1 MSDSVRNAMYYGL
14 NPNFD
19 ELYRK
24 SKEGCNF
31 VHLIDLIGSKENV
44 MLAYRNIKS
53 NKGSNT
59 PGVDGMTIDVLRT
72 MSVSEIVTMVQNKLR
87 WYEPKPVRRIE
98 IPKSSDPTKMR
109 QIGIPCIADR
119 LVQQCIRQVLE
130 PIAEAKFYKD
140 SLGFR
145 ANRSCE
151 NALAVAEHMMNI
163 GKLHYVVDVDVRSFF
178 DEIDHNILMRQLWK
192 MGIHDRKLLAIIHAM
207 LKAPIMLDDHTKIY
221 PERGTPQGGVL
232 SPLLSLIVLNDL
244 DWWIANQ
251 WAEHPIIKDMKYDK
265 WKALRKQKLRE
276 VHIVRYADD
285 FKLFC
290 RTKADSEAILDE
302 TKEWLWK
309 NLKLETSP
317 EKSGVTN
324 LRKTYTEFLGLEL
337 KLVNRS
343 ASISPKASTKKRVWT
358 CTSRVKRKTLSK
370 LKGKLTEEADK
381 LASVPKSYAKKAVEK
396 YNSVVRGM
404 QNYFSLASQIS
415 KDFGGIQKDLTVHMF
430 HKIKGLEKKRPEG
443 FKPSDTDGKFLKSK
457 QVRYLHDQMIHPV
470 GYVVNR
476 YPQMPSRTICNYTKE
491 GRAVQKIKTGAP
503 EAILAW
509 LARHS
514 PPSMPIEEADNRISK
529 YSAQKGKCAIFGT
542 PLEMGGVVVLHIDPY
557 KGKDIGRY
565 HNLMLVGVTA
575 SGIVNEP
582 DPSEAR
588 SMLAGIKLDKKAMKT
603 INKLRSKRKFKH
615 I

>member
-14 NPNFD
+14 NPSFD

-163 GKLHYVVDVDVRSFF
+163 GKLHYVVDVDVRHFF

-251 WAEHPIIKDMKYDK
+251 WAEHPFIKDKYDK
-265 WKALRKQKLRE
+265 WEALRKQRLRE

-290 RTKADSEAILDE
+290 RTKADSEAMLDE

-309 NLKLETSP
+309 NLRLETSP

-370 LKGKLTEEADK
+370 LKEKLVEEADK

-396 YNSVVRGM
+396 YNSVVCGI

-443 FKPSDTDGKFLKSK
+443 FKPSDADGKFLKSK